1 MTTRQRNLY
10 ASTAI
15 ALAAV
20 LIAILGL
27 TWFHIRF
34 SLVNGVQVR
43 DQIVTGATLHIK
55 LHSVTG
61 CVAGTCGREALGSDG
76 AFPMLAGFTFWVSLL
91 FAIVVAIQTALRT
104 TSGHS
109 LTILGAIGAM
119 LAVLGF
125 GGTFVCGYIL
135 APSSA
140 ADDLGSVTVHRTW
153 AAVLLIVGYIAGV
166 YALYL
171 ASADQDFSPSE
182 RPLQPLV
189 SRAAIAPVVDR
200 TDDAIALDAEP
211 ESDHDPFLPPSD

>member
-1 MTTRQRNLY
+1 MV
-10 ASTAI
+10 

-27 TWFHIRF
+27 TWFHIRIN
-34 SLVNGVQVR
+34 LVNGVQVG

-76 AFPMLAGFTFWVSLL
+76 AFPMLAGFTFWASLL
-91 FAIVVAIQTALRT
+91 FAIIVAIQTALRI
-104 TSGHS
+104 TSGRGFAM
-109 LTILGAIGAM
+109 LGVIGAM

-140 ADDLGSVTVHRTW
+140 AGDLGSVTVHRTW
-153 AAVLLIVGYIAGV
+153 AAVLLIVGYIAGA

-171 ASADQDFSPSE
+171 ANADQDFSPSE
-182 RPLQPLV
+182 RTLEPLV
-189 SRAAIAPVVDR
+189 ARAPIAPVVAR
-200 TDDAIALDAEP
+200 TDDAIALEP
-211 ESDHDPFLPPSD
+211 EAETERDPFLPPD

>member
-1 MTTRQRNLY
+1 MTARERNLY

-15 ALAAV
+15 AVGAV

-27 TWFHIRF
+27 TWFHIRID
-34 SLVNGVQVR
+34 LVNGVQVG
-43 DQIVTGATLHIK
+43 DQIVSAATLHIK

-91 FAIVVAIQTALRT
+91 FAIVVAIQTAART

-109 LTILGAIGAM
+109 LPMLGAIGAM
-119 LAVLGF
+119 LVVLGF
-125 GGTFVCGYIL
+125 GGTVVCGYLL

-140 ADDLGSVTVHRTW
+140 AGDLGSVTVHRTW
-153 AAVLLIVGYIAGV
+153 AAVLLIVGYIAGA

-171 ASADQDFSPSE
+171 ASADQDFSPSD
-182 RPLQPLV
+182 RSLQPLV
-189 SRAAIAPVVDR
+189 SRAPIAPVVAR
-200 TDDAIALDAEP
+200 IDDAIALDVEP
-211 ESDHDPFLPPSD
+211 APERDPFLPPSD

>member
-10 ASTAI
+10 ASTAVS
-15 ALAAV
+15 LAAV

-34 SLVNGVQVR
+34 TLVNGARVG

-61 CVAGTCGREALGSDG
+61 CVAGTCGHEALGSDG

-125 GGTFVCGYIL
+125 GGTVVCGYML

-140 ADDLGSVTVHRTW
+140 VGDLGSVTVHRTW

-182 RPLQPLV
+182 RTLQPLV
-189 SRAAIAPVVDR
+189 SRATIAPVVAR
-200 TDDAIALDAEP
+200 TDDAIAL
-211 ESDHDPFLPPSD
+211 ESEAASERDPFLPPSD

>member
-1 MTTRQRNLY
+1 MTTQQRNLY

-15 ALAAV
+15 TLAAM

-27 TWFHIRF
+27 TWFHIRIN
-34 SLVNGVQVR
+34 LVNGVQIG
-43 DQIVTGATLHIK
+43 DQIVSSATLHIK

-76 AFPMLAGFTFWVSLL
+76 AFPMLAGFTFWASLL
-91 FAIVVAIQTALRT
+91 FAIIVAIQTAVRT
-104 TSGHS
+104 TTGHG
-109 LTILGAIGAM
+109 LTLLGAIGAM

-125 GGTFVCGYIL
+125 GGTFVCGYML

-140 ADDLGSVTVHRTW
+140 AGDLGSVVVHRTW
-153 AAVLLIVGYIAGV
+153 AAMLLIAGYIAGA

-171 ASADQDFSPSE
+171 ANADQDFAPSE
-182 RPLQPLV
+182 RTLQPLV
-189 SRAAIAPVVDR
+189 ARAPIAPVVAR

-211 ESDHDPFLPPSD
+211 EGERDPFLPPD

>member
-1 MTTRQRNLY
+1 VIARERNLY
-10 ASTAI
+10 ASTAV

-34 SLVNGVQVR
+34 TLVNGVQVG

-91 FAIVVAIQTALRT
+91 FAIVVAVQTGLRI
-104 TSGHS
+104 TSGRGV
-109 LTILGAIGAM
+109 TILTAIGAM

-125 GGTFVCGYIL
+125 GGTFVCGYLL
-135 APSSA
+135 APASSA
-140 ADDLGSVTVHRTW
+140 ADLGSVTVHRTW
-153 AAVLLIVGYIAGV
+153 AAALLILGYIAGV

-171 ASADQDFSPSE
+171 ASSDQEFSAAP
-182 RPLQPLV
+182 RVLQPLV
-189 SRAAIAPVVDR
+189 ARAPIAPVVAR
-200 TDDAIALDAEP
+200 TDDAIAIAPEA
-211 ESDHDPFLPPSD
+211 ESDRDPFLPPD

>member
-15 ALAAV
+15 AVAAV

-27 TWFHIRF
+27 TWFHIRIN
-34 SLVNGVQVR
+34 LVNGVQIG
-43 DQIVTGATLHIK
+43 DQIVSGAALHIK

-76 AFPMLAGFTFWVSLL
+76 AFPMVAGFTFWVSLL
-91 FAIVVAIQTALRT
+91 FAIVVAIQTGLRT
-104 TSGHS
+104 ASGHS
-109 LTILGAIGAM
+109 LTILGATGAL

-125 GGTFVCGYIL
+125 GGTVVCGYML

-140 ADDLGSVTVHRTW
+140 VGDLGSVTVHRTW
-153 AAVLLIVGYIAGV
+153 AAVLLLVGYIAGA

-171 ASADQDFSPSE
+171 ASADEDFSPPE
-182 RPLQPLV
+182 RTLQPLV
-189 SRAAIAPVVDR
+189 SRAPIAPVVAR
-200 TDDAIALDAEP
+200 TDDAIALEP
-211 ESDHDPFLPPSD
+211 ETEAERDPFLPPD